1 LKEFDLTGFVRF
13 PHVERQDIKI
23 STSSKTLIY
32 LIAID
37 MEGNMSNVKISQ
49 NAIFLG
55 DDITFQAPKIGGTD
69 LDDIIKSFKSND
81 KSSQIIKSSKSTN
94 LLSSVLIGWSNL
106 NYTYKNDMSS
116 WICSFRDLTNEGRR
130 LYYSI
135 RKLHNESEIRLLTF
149 NKI

>member
-1 LKEFDLTGFVRF
+1 
-13 PHVERQDIKI
+13 
-23 STSSKTLIY
+23 
-32 LIAID
+32 
-37 MEGNMSNVKISQ
+37 MSNVKISQ